1 MNPLQI
7 ARTLREDYLTLLRT
21 TFAPRQQDLREA
33 FNTEIEREGFL
44 TREPFVSLAQPYRHG
59 PALSMLLEETV
70 HRFGPIA
77 AHPFMHQA
85 QAVQRI
91 MSGQPVVI
99 ATGTGSGKTE
109 AFLMPIVDHCL
120 RHPGE
125 PGVKAILIYP
135 MNALAADQLKRIR
148 NLLAGSGVSFGQYT
162 GMTES
167 RGQRSPDAPIE
178 LRETRAEFRASPP
191 DILLTN
197 YQMLE
202 FMLIRGDGRDIFRSH
217 QVRFIVLDEV
227 HTYHG
232 ALGTDVACLLRRLRA
247 SLAETSTVQSPP
259 LFIGTSATLQ
269 SPDGGEDPAA
279 GVARFFNRLTGQ
291 EVSVDAVISEQID
304 PPAVRAEIALPP
316 PPDIT
321 EQHLA
326 GLDTTDCASVLAI
339 VRRLAGLPTNDSR
352 PLEEVWSGMRLPYLL
367 LSWLRR
373 PLPIRGIIALLA
385 LEPERQGVPEDALR
399 REIEAAL
406 LVGPCLED
414 SHPLRLR
421 PRVHR
426 FLRGLARFWRCVNP
440 DCGHLMHEGIE
451 SCAVCG
457 SRTLPLA
464 ICRTCGWDFFVG
476 REVDGR
482 AIPWDKRVSTAQT
495 VYYYDPPAPD
505 VRTDTEESP
514 FEGGEETGSE
524 ETRPAAET
532 QEETEEAQDAD
543 SRICPGCLS
552 ISGTNAGRTCVCG
565 NEIPQ
570 RPVRVHRGRGTR
582 CPICRSRYGRFDVI
596 TPVSLGNS
604 SALTHVS
611 RTLLRELPEENRKLL
626 VFCDSRQDAA
636 HQARFIE
643 GVEVH
648 LQLRRAIYRLLEES
662 GQAHDLHWLVEHTYH
677 AFVEEG
683 LLPQTRSRD
692 ARQRAMDRI
701 EGGLLSEFVL
711 AANVRAGLER
721 LGLVSVR
728 YSGLE
733 AELDGD
739 EFREFCQRL
748 ALNADAA
755 RLAVVRL
762 LDFIRS
768 RFAINHEAFRNRLV
782 RGDRL
787 SERYALIPG
796 HQVGLPVAFAQPGQ
810 RSENRPTYKIF
821 STWNE
826 SGAPAG
832 TQSLWRRILGD
843 QATMES
849 MRGILE
855 WLGNPRAGWLTRSR
869 IGRRADEAEGYQLD
883 WEAIEISRGA
893 SFSRCNVCGRAAA
906 DTAPGMPCPRPGCEG
921 RFVAWRGPLEDNNL
935 NATLIAADYTPP
947 LKPAEHSAAVSADR
961 REEIEVGFQRNP
973 PVYNVLV
980 CTPTLELGVNIGD
993 LEAVT
998 MRNVPPSPANYAQRA
1013 GRTGRQSRMGMVVG
1027 FARNT
1032 PHDGYF
1038 FDHPDE
1044 VIVGAIPPPRFNL
1057 ANLQAAARHIRSL
1070 VLEEA
1075 RLDFPSNLETYIVE
1089 DGALNAVNVQALIRQ
1104 ISAGLD
1110 RAAQRAREVFGEQ
1123 LSFLRQ
1129 DWENWLGE
1137 IVRGASQL
1145 VQSALETR
1153 ASLIEDA
1160 VRRMRGLGNQ
1170 VRQTQRQRDAEEGY
1184 RNLARKLREDFRY
1197 AYLPRVLAEM
1207 GILPGYAFPG
1217 DPGSL
1222 SLGYDPDPV
1231 FSGRL
1236 QAQREFAPGQIV
1248 YARGHRW
1255 RVQGLAMNRP
1265 GAPSHARGAD
1275 RFEFTECPSCGLAN
1289 PASGANT
1296 CTRCNVDLGGGNTS
1310 AWDAGAFQAWP
1321 ADVEPE
1327 TEEERQ
1333 QTPFDVRAHPQ
1344 RDVESRNFT
1353 LGPWILELRLQEE
1366 IWWINHGL
1374 LRQALPNQ
1382 EARAVGFNLCP
1393 VCGELRPDIQAAEQS
1408 QGRRRRQ
1415 NRDPRASRD
1424 PHDERCGGVAT
1435 AIALGHRNRADTLR
1449 LFVPGLAGL
1458 WDEGLQWAWS
1468 MAWAVVQ
1475 GAVRYFDLDEDDI
1488 EPMVLARKREGHS
1501 EVMEIIWIDTVLG
1514 GSGILNEMVLNFP
1527 AVAQAAVQHL
1537 NGHDCP
1543 SSCYRC
1549 LRSYRNQRIY
1559 RLLNWRLVLPTLMAA
1574 SSETLTAVG
1583 TNRPSQSIM
1592 EGPEWDAARRE
1603 GCGSPLEL
1611 RLLLAIRQ
1619 AGLAEPQKQFR
1630 ITDESGHMLTQAD
1643 FAYPDRRL
1651 LIYVDGLAFHSSIR
1665 MRIHDARQTN
1675 QLQNMG
1681 YRVLRFIGAQIMS
1694 SANECILQIRTA
1706 LDGT

>member
-1 MNPLQI
+1 
-7 ARTLREDYLTLLRT
+7 
-21 TFAPRQQDLREA
+21 
-33 FNTEIEREGFL
+33 
-44 TREPFVSLAQPYRHG
+44 
-59 PALSMLLEETV
+59 
-70 HRFGPIA
+70 
-77 AHPFMHQA
+77 
-85 QAVQRI
+85 
-91 MSGQPVVI
+91 
-99 ATGTGSGKTE
+99 
-109 AFLMPIVDHCL
+109 
-120 RHPGE
+120 
-125 PGVKAILIYP
+125 

-148 NLLAGSGVSFGQYT
+148 NLLAGSGVGFGQYT
-162 GMTES
+162 GATES
-167 RGQRSPDAPIE
+167 RGQRSPDAPVE
-178 LRETRAEFRASPP
+178 LRETRAEFRAAPP

-202 FMLIRGDGRDIFRSH
+202 FMLIRGDGRDIFRAQ

-247 SLAETSTVQSPP
+247 SLADSSALHTEP

-279 GVARFFNRLTGQ
+279 GVARFLTRLTGQ
-291 EVSVDAVISEQID
+291 ETGVDAVISEQLD
-304 PPAVRAEIALPP
+304 PPGVPANIVLPP
-316 PPDIT
+316 TADIT

-326 GLDTTDCASVLAI
+326 EFDPMDCASALDMA
-339 VRRLAGLPTNDSR
+339 RRLAGVLTDDPRS
-352 PLEEVWSGMRLPYLL
+352 LEDLWSGIRLPYLL
-367 LSWLRR
+367 LNWLRR
-373 PLPIRGIIALLA
+373 PLPIRAIVELLGA
-385 LEPERQGVPEDALR
+385 EPGRQGVPEDALR
-399 REIEAAL
+399 REIEATL
-406 LVGPCLED
+406 LVGPCLDD

-440 DCGHLMHEGIE
+440 DCGHLVHEGIE
-451 SCAVCG
+451 SCTVCG

-476 REVDGR
+476 REVEGR
-482 AIPWDKRVSTAQT
+482 VVPWDRRVSTPQT

-514 FEGGEETGSE
+514 FEDGEETEPSGGATTEDESE
-524 ETRPAAET
+524 EAI
-532 QEETEEAQDAD
+532 DAD
-543 SRICPGCLS
+543 LRICSGCLS
-552 ISGTNAGRTCVCG
+552 ISEVAEGPTCMCG
-565 NEIPQ
+565 NEFPQ
-570 RPVRVHRGRGTR
+570 RPVRVHHGRGAR

-596 TPVSLGNS
+596 TPISLGNS

-643 GVEVH
+643 GVERH
-648 LQLRRAIYRLLEES
+648 LQLRRAIYRLLQED
-662 GQAHDLHWLVEHTYH
+662 GQAHDLNWLVEHIYH

-711 AANVRAGLER
+711 ASNVRAGLER
-721 LGLVSVR
+721 LGLVSVS

-733 AELDGD
+733 AELEEDGFS
-739 EFREFCQRL
+739 ELCQHLALNVDATRL
-748 ALNADAA
+748 ALI
-755 RLAVVRL
+755 RL

-768 RFAINHEAFRNRLV
+768 RFAINHEAFRNRLT

-787 SERYALIPG
+787 SERYGLTPG
-796 HQVGLPVAFAQPGQ
+796 HQVGLPVAFARPGQ
-810 RSENRPTYKIF
+810 HSESRPTYKLL
-821 STWNE
+821 STWNA

-832 TQSLWRRILGD
+832 VQSLWRRILGD
-843 QATMES
+843 EATVES
-849 MRGILE
+849 VTAILE
-855 WLGNPRAGWLTRSR
+855 WLREHRWLTWSR
-869 IGRRADEAEGYQLD
+869 IGRRADETEGYQLE
-883 WEAIEISRGA
+883 WGVVEVSCATQFA
-893 SFSRCNVCGRAAA
+893 RCNICGRVGA
-906 DTAPGMPCPRPGCEG
+906 DTAPGFPCSRPGCEG
-921 RFVAWRGPLEDNNL
+921 HFVAWNGPLEDNNL
-935 NATLIAADYTPP
+935 NALLIAAQHAPP
-947 LKPAEHSAAVSADR
+947 LKPAEHSAAVSDDR
-961 REEIEVGFQRNP
+961 REEIEVGFQRTP
-973 PVYNVLV
+973 PAYNVLV

-1038 FDHPDE
+1038 FDHPEE

-1057 ANLQAAARHIRSL
+1057 GNLQAVARHIRSL

-1075 RLDFPSNLETYIVE
+1075 RLDFPSNLESYINE
-1089 DGALNAVNVQALIRQ
+1089 DGALNAGNVQSMIGQ
-1104 ISAGLD
+1104 ISDCLN
-1110 RAAQRAREVFGEQ
+1110 RSSQRVRRVFGEEF
-1123 LSFLRQ
+1123 SPLRP
-1129 DWENWLGE
+1129 DWESWIEG
-1137 IVRGASQL
+1137 IVNGVPHL
-1145 VQSALETR
+1145 VQSSLETR

-1160 VRRMRGLGNQ
+1160 VRQMRERGQQ
-1170 VRQTQRQRDAEEGY
+1170 VRQTQRQHDAEEGY

-1207 GILPGYAFPG
+1207 GVLPGYAFPG

-1222 SLGYDPDPV
+1222 SLAYDPAPI
-1231 FSGRL
+1231 FGSRL

-1265 GAPSHARGAD
+1265 GAPSHTRGAD
-1275 RFEFTECPSCGLAN
+1275 HFEFTECSSCGLAN

-1296 CTRCNVDLGGGNTS
+1296 CARCNTDLGGSNTS

-1321 ADVEPE
+1321 ADLDPE
-1327 TEEERQ
+1327 AEEERL
-1333 QTPFDVRAHPQ
+1333 QTPFDVRTHPQ
-1344 RDVESRNFT
+1344 RDVESQNFT
-1353 LGPWILELRLQEE
+1353 LGPWTFELRSQEE
-1366 IWWINHGL
+1366 IWWINHGRL
-1374 LRQALPNQ
+1374 LQDQPNQ
-1382 EARAVGFNLCP
+1382 EPSAVGFNLCP
-1393 VCGELRPDIQAAEQS
+1393 VCGELRPDTHTANQTQT
-1408 QGRRRRQ
+1408 RRRRQ
-1415 NRDPRASRD
+1415 NRDPRANRD
-1424 PHDERCGGVAT
+1424 PHDERCGGVA
-1435 AIALGHRNRADTLR
+1435 APIALGHRNRADTLR

-1475 GAVRYFDLDEDDI
+1475 GAVRHFDLDEDDI
-1488 EPMVLARKREGHS
+1488 EPMVLARRREGHS
-1501 EVMEIIWIDTVLG
+1501 EVMEIVWVDTILG
-1514 GSGILNEMVLNFP
+1514 GSGILSEMVQSFP
-1527 AVAQAAVQHL
+1527 AVAHTAVQHL
-1537 NGHDCP
+1537 SGHDCP

-1559 RLLNWRLVLPTLMAA
+1559 RLLNWRIIMPQLLAA
-1574 SSETLTAVG
+1574 STETVSRAG
-1583 TNRPSQSIM
+1583 TTRPSQSTM

-1603 GCGSPLEL
+1603 GCGSPQEL
-1611 RLLLAIRQ
+1611 HLLLAMRQ
-1619 AGLAEPQKQFR
+1619 FGLPEPQKQFR
-1630 ITDESGHMLTQAD
+1630 ITGDSGHLITQAD
-1643 FAYPDRRL
+1643 FAYSDRHL
-1651 LIYVDGLAFHSSIR
+1651 LVYVDGLAFHSSIR
-1665 MRIHDARQTN
+1665 MRVHDSMQTN

-1681 YRVLRFIGAQIMS
+1681 YRVLRFVGPQVTRSAADCVAQI
-1694 SANECILQIRTA
+1694 QRA
-1706 LDGT
+1706 LAQPV